1 MATILVVDDLAA
13 NRKVLVGLL
22 AYHGH
27 QLIEAADGREG
38 LATARA
44 SHPDLVITDVLMPV
58 MDGYELVRQLRI
70 DPATSA
76 IPVVFYTAHYGE
88 REARDLALSSGVVDV
103 LTKPVEPEAVLAI
116 VGRALAGASRASAPP
131 PTVLTISEFD
141 REHLRLLTDKLSSNA
156 EDLRA
161 ANARLRAVINIGLE
175 LASERDSTM
184 VLQNVC
190 LAARDL
196 FGATYVTIGI
206 LALDGRTVERVVSSA
221 TDAAAWTHAG
231 DIVAGLLA
239 TVVSER
245 RTLRGGGA
253 EGDPSASRPHIV
265 DAAVQAFLAAPIASP
280 TRVYGWMCL
289 VGNDGQT
296 FAEDDGGLVTALAGQ
311 VGRIYENDYLYAVA
325 RRRAEALEHE
335 IAERKRVE
343 QAMSEA
349 GALQRAIF
357 ASGNF
362 SSIATDA
369 QGVIR
374 LFNVGAERMLGYT
387 AGEVKDRI
395 TPAELFDP
403 QDMIARANALS
414 FEAGAPIEPGFGALI
429 FKASRGVEDM
439 YELTCIRKDGS
450 RFPAVIFV
458 TALSDA
464 QGAIIGYLLIGV
476 DDTARH
482 QVEDERRRAQSARRT
497 SDARYRT
504 LYECAPYGI
513 VIADADGCYLDVNGS
528 ICAMLGY
535 TRDELIGLHASQIVD
550 ATEVAQAEP
559 PLCGSRDTFDYHREL
574 GFRRKDGSVFDAE
587 VIATKLP
594 DSTLLVMIRDI
605 TDRKLF
611 ERNLQQTNVEL
622 EHASRMKSEF
632 LANMSHE
639 LRTPLNAIIGFS
651 EVLKDGLLGELADRQ
666 RRFVGDIFS
675 SGTHLL
681 ALINDILDLSKVEA
695 GMMTLDLEPVALSSL
710 FVNSLSVVKEK
721 AAARQIRL
729 TMDTAVEL
737 GAIQADARKVK
748 QILYNLLA
756 NAVKFTPEGGQVTL
770 GAARVPRSLVG
781 RLSSAW
787 DGRSLLLA
795 DSEFSEF
802 LQIRVTDSGIGIP
815 ADGLE
820 HLFKPFSQIDSGL
833 SRHFEGTG
841 LGLAMV
847 KVLADLHGGAVAV
860 ESSMGEG
867 SCFTVWLPIRPLN
880 DATTAAD
887 AEWGAA
893 RDVALPGTH
902 PPSLVARER
911 SV

>member
-27 QLIEAADGREG
+27 QLTEAADGREG
-38 LATARA
+38 LAAARA
-44 SHPDLVITDVLMPV
+44 TRPDLVITDVLMPV

-70 DPATSA
+70 DPVTSA

-88 REARDLALSSGVVDV
+88 REARALALSSGVVDV
-103 LTKPVEPEAVLAI
+103 LTKPVEPEEVLAI
-116 VGRALAGASRASAPP
+116 VERVLSGASMAGTPPAAVLASAD
-131 PTVLTISEFD
+131 FD

-175 LASERDSTM
+175 LASERDSIS

-196 FGATYVTIGI
+196 FGASYVTIGI
-206 LALDGRTVERVVSSA
+206 LGLDGRTVDRVVTSA
-221 TDAAAWTHAG
+221 NDGAARTRSG
-231 DIVAGLLA
+231 DVVSGLLA
-239 TVVSER
+239 TVVHER

-253 EGDPSASRPHIV
+253 GADANAPRPHLL
-265 DAAVQAFLAAPIASP
+265 DDAVQGFLACPIASP
-280 TRVYGWMCL
+280 THVYGWMCL
-289 VGNDGQT
+289 VGIDGQA
-296 FAEDDGGLVTALAGQ
+296 FAEDDEGLVAALAGQ
-311 VGRIYENDYLYAVA
+311 VGRIYENDYLYDTA
-325 RRRAEALEHE
+325 RKRAEALEHE

-357 ASGNF
+357 NSGNF

-369 QGVIR
+369 EGIIR
-374 LFNVGAERMLGYT
+374 LFNVGAERMLGY
-387 AGEVKDRI
+387 AAAEVTNRI
-395 TPAELFDP
+395 TPADIFDP
-403 QDMIARANALS
+403 QEVMLRASALS
-414 FEAGAPIEPGFGALI
+414 SEAGARVEPGFEALV
-429 FKASRGVEDM
+429 FKASRGIEDM

-450 RFPAVIFV
+450 RFPAMMFV
-458 TALSDA
+458 TALADA

-482 QVEDERRRAQSARRT
+482 QVEEDRKRAEAARRT
-497 SDARYRT
+497 SEARYRT
-504 LYECAPYGI
+504 LFECAPYGI
-513 VIADADGCYLDVNGS
+513 VVADADGCYLDVNDS
-528 ICAMLGY
+528 ICTMLGY
-535 TRDELIGLHASQIVD
+535 ARDELIGLHASQIVA
-550 ATEVAQAEP
+550 ATESPRIEP
-559 PLCGSRDTFDYHREL
+559 SACGSHETFDYHREL
-574 GFRRKDGSVFDAE
+574 RFQRKDGSAFDAE
-587 VIATKLP
+587 VIATRLP
-594 DSTLLVMIRDI
+594 DGTLLVMIRDI
-605 TDRKLF
+605 TERKVF
-611 ERNLQQTNVEL
+611 ERALQQTNVEL

-651 EVLKDGLLGELADRQ
+651 EVLKDGLLGELPERQ
-666 RRFVGDIFS
+666 RRFVGDIFG

-695 GMMTLDLEPVALSSL
+695 GMMTLDLEPVMLSPL
-710 FVNSLSVVKEK
+710 LANSLSVVKET
-721 AAARQIRL
+721 AAARQIEL
-729 TMDTAVEL
+729 ALDAPGEL
-737 GAIQADARKVK
+737 GSIQADARKVK
-748 QILYNLLA
+748 QIVYNLLA

-770 GAARVPRSLVG
+770 DATRVPRSVVG

-787 DGRSLLLA
+787 NGRSLLLA

-815 ADGLE
+815 AEGLE

-833 SRHFEGTG
+833 SRKFEGTG

-847 KVLADLHGGAVAV
+847 RVLADLHGGAVAV
-860 ESSMGEG
+860 ESSMGDG
-867 SCFTVWLPIRPLN
+867 SCFTVWLPIRPLG
-880 DATTAAD
+880 DTTTAAD

-893 RDVALPGTH
+893 RDVALSGTR

-911 SV
+911 NA